1 MMEKMNTRSP
11 VICNLE
17 DAADRMI
24 ELLSQIFTSNTI
36 MITIHGL
43 GLVPLLRTFNREAPI
58 MKEEDNFALLDPI
71 RSLVILNDNKP
82 TLVADTHNHPGSTA
96 LEFIHARGIHS
107 FIGVPLITEQGEAVG
122 TICLM
127 DPAAGL
133 HTKEDLDIISAMA
146 YFFTYI
152 MNLERKVEFI
162 ERQSQSKLELF
173 AMLSHEI
180 RTPMN
185 GIIGMTDLM
194 MTTEMDEQQQYYMEI
209 IESSNAQLLQFLND
223 VLDFSKMEAGK
234 LVIEKEP
241 FDIITA
247 LEESVYLFSTKAF
260 EKNLEVILNVDSEIP
275 LYVLGDAPKVR
286 QIIMNIVSNALKF
299 THAGEILIELK
310 SLPVSGEEIGIR
322 ITVQDSGIGIAE
334 DKLKLLFNKYT
345 QVHQSSELH
354 HYGGTGLGL
363 AICRQLVELMGGE
376 ISVESREGVGT
387 KLEVTLYLEKY
398 TSLPSIPFEKD
409 VLDAIKILVVDD
421 NQTSLHVISSVL
433 EDWSVAVTSAETAKQ
448 AMDFLAANNDYDLIL
463 MDKDIEGT
471 EATEIAKQ
479 MRQLA
484 PGRKLP
490 VILLAPLGT
499 NLDEETKAQF
509 ASIIIKPI
517 RKVHLLNNILALL
530 KHSKPES

>member
-1 MMEKMNTRSP
+1 MEMNDTGSSAIRN
-11 VICNLE
+11 IE

-24 ELLSQIFTSNTI
+24 ELLSQLFKSNTI
-36 MITIHGL
+36 LISVHG
-43 GLVPLLRTFNREAPI
+43 VSSDPLLRIFNREELTGPDTDRSA
-58 MKEEDNFALLDPI
+58 FLDPI
-71 RSLVILNDNKP
+71 CSLIILNDNKP
-82 TLVADTHNHPGSTA
+82 LLVSDTHKQPASPA
-96 LEFIHARGIHS
+96 LDFIHTQGVHS
-107 FIGVPLITEQGEAVG
+107 FIGVPLHTEDGESLG

-127 DPAAGL
+127 DPAAGRY
-133 HTKEDLDIISAMA
+133 TKEELDILSAMA

-152 MNLERKVEFI
+152 MNLENKLEDVEQ
-162 ERQSQSKLELF
+162 RSQSKMELF

-194 MTTEMDEQQQYYMEI
+194 MTTDMNEQQQYYMEI
-209 IESSNAQLLQFLND
+209 IESSNSKLLQFLND

-234 LVIEKEP
+234 LLIEKEP

-275 LYVLGDAPKVR
+275 LYVLGDAPKIR

-310 SLPVSGEEIGIR
+310 SLPVHREEIGIR
-322 ITVQDSGIGIAE
+322 ITVTDSGIGIAQ

-376 ISVESREGVGT
+376 ISAESQEGTGT

-409 VLDAIKILVVDD
+409 VLESIKILVVDD
-421 NQTSLHVISSVL
+421 NQTSLQVISSVL
-433 EDWSVAVTSAETAKQ
+433 EDWSVAVSSARTAGE
-448 AMDFLAANNDYDLIL
+448 ALEFLAANNDYDLIL
-463 MDKDIEGT
+463 MDKDIAGT
-471 EATEIAKQ
+471 EATELAKH

>member
-1 MMEKMNTRSP
+1 MNTRGQ
-11 VICNLE
+11 VISNLE

-43 GLVPLLRTFNREAPI
+43 GLSPLLRTFNRQECIVQEA
-58 MKEEDNFALLDPI
+58 DTLALLDPI
-71 RSLVILNDNKP
+71 RSLIVLNDNKP
-82 TLVADTHNHPGSTA
+82 TLIADTHDHPCGSSA
-96 LEFIHARGIHS
+96 LELIYTRGIHS
-107 FIGVPLITEQGEAVG
+107 FVGVPLITEQGESVG

-133 HTKEDLDIISAMA
+133 HTKKDLDILSAIA

-152 MNLERKVEFI
+152 MNLERKFEFL
-162 ERQSQSKLELF
+162 ERQSQSKMDLF

-209 IESSNAQLLQFLND
+209 IESSNAKLLQFLND

-310 SLPVSGEEIGIR
+310 SLPVHREEIGVR

-345 QVHQSSELH
+345 QVHQSSETH

-376 ISVESREGVGT
+376 ISVESKEGIGT

-409 VLDAIKILVVDD
+409 VLDGIKILVVED
-421 NQTSLHVISSVL
+421 NLTSLHVISSVL
-433 EDWSVAVTSAETAKQ
+433 EDWSVAVTSAETANQ
-448 AMDFLAANNDYDLIL
+448 AMDFMAANNDYDLIL
-463 MDKDIEGT
+463 MDKDIAGT
-471 EATEIAKQ
+471 EATALAKQ

-484 PGRKLP
+484 PDRKLP
-490 VILLAPLGT
+490 VILLAPLGM